1 MSIAPAILVPA
12 QYPQALTYVK
22 TRFLTTSQLA
32 KTCSRPIERWF
43 RKLEQSDKWNGRS
56 LSRPAAEFD
65 DQSGSEPRVD
75 IIGIQPGSTDHGR
88 RLVATRAMGPPLVV
102 ELPPAFDE
110 HLGLGPGAAA
120 EPFFAV
126 EPFVAQLTVEAS
138 DQPVLPRTARRDE
151 SRLDCGLS
159 QPAHDLGGGKFSAVV
174 HAE

>member
-1 MSIAPAILVPA
+1 M
-12 QYPQALTYVK
+12 
-22 TRFLTTSQLA
+22 TTSQLA
-32 KTCSRPIERWF
+32 KTCSRPTERWF

-88 RLVATRAMGPPLVV
+88 RLVATRAMEPPLVV

-120 EPFFAV
+120 EPFAV

-138 DQPVLPRTARRDE
+138 DQPVLLRTARRDE
-151 SRLDCGLS
+151 SRLDLRPLN
-159 QPAHDLGGGKFSAVV
+159 QRMTLAAVNSAP
-174 HAE
+174 

>member
-1 MSIAPAILVPA
+1 MSIAPAIFLPA

-22 TRFLTTSQLA
+22 TRSLRTSQLA
-32 KTCSRPIERWF
+32 KTCSRPTERWF
-43 RKLEQSDKWNGRS
+43 RKLEQGRS

-75 IIGIQPGSTDHGR
+75 IIGIQPGSMDHGR

-151 SRLDCGLS
+151 SRLDLR
-159 QPAHDLGGGKFSAVV
+159 PLATSA
-174 HAE
+174 

>member
-1 MSIAPAILVPA
+1 MSIAPAIFVPA

-22 TRFLTTSQLA
+22 IRFLRTSQLA
-32 KTCSRPIERWF
+32 KTCSRPTERWF

-88 RLVATRAMGPPLVV
+88 RLVATRAMEPPLVV

-120 EPFFAV
+120 EPFAV
-126 EPFVAQLTVEAS
+126 ELFVAQLTVEAS

-151 SRLDCGLS
+151 SRLDLRPLATG
-159 QPAHDLGGGKFSAVV
+159 A
-174 HAE
+174 